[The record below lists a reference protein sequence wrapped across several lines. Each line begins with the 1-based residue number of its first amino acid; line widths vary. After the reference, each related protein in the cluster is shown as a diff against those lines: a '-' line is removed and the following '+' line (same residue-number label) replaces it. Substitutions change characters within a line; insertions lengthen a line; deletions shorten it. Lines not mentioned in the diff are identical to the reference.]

1 MDLSK
6 ERFKQIRGELLG
18 QTRRIVENLGR
29 TPKLAIIQI
38 GENEAS
44 DIYIKNKV
52 KTCQSVGIGVSI
64 LKVNSRIDP
73 KELKI
78 RINELVDVEK
88 FSGVI
93 VQLPLPYPASIYER
107 EILDSIPWYVDVD
120 GLSKDSV
127 GRLWTNELSLKP
139 ATAEAVCAI
148 LDKDLEGQHI
158 SVINRSN
165 LIGKPLMKMLLDRNA
180 SVEVLHSKSCS
191 IDIMKAFEYS
201 DIVISGVGNTDLAEY
216 YDARTYWIDCG
227 IIRKPDGKICG
238 DAGNMKLSRISPVP
252 NGVGTLTTACLA
264 RNVAKAEFIRELY
277 KK

>member
-93 VQLPLPYPASIYER
+93 VQLPLPHPASIYER

-158 SVINRSN
+158 SIINRSN

-180 SVEVLHSKSCS
+180 SVEVLHSKSDLY
-191 IDIMKAFEYS
+191 DIRDAFLRS
-201 DIVISGVGNTDLAEY
+201 DIVITGVGNTDLKRY
-216 YDARTYWIDCG
+216 YSGGYWIDCG
-227 IIRKPDGKICG
+227 IIRLPDGKICG
-238 DAGNMKLSRISPVP
+238 DAGNLKSSMISPVP